1 MQDRTGF
8 RLAPDDPQPFAVQ
21 MRDGV
26 GQIVLCCEHGGRALP
41 RCLDDRAPA
50 PDDMDRHIAWDV
62 GAGPMAR
69 LVSEQLDTPLALQP
83 YSRLVVDSNRP
94 RHAVD
99 LAPSVSDGSVIRF
112 NQSLDQSQLEMR
124 WSAIHQPFH
133 AKVDQLIAARRPR
146 AFVSIHSFTPQLRD
160 GAPRPMAVGLL
171 VRRDPAFALAF
182 AAAIG
187 ELAPNELIVM
197 NAPYEIE
204 DDSDYTIPVHAEPQ
218 GLAHVLIEMRNDL
231 IADQAGIERWGSLIS
246 TALAQAVVAV
256 DDR

>member
-1 MQDRTGF
+1 
-8 RLAPDDPQPFAVQ
+8 
-21 MRDGV
+21 
-26 GQIVLCCEHGGRALP
+26 
-41 RCLDDRAPA
+41 
-50 PDDMDRHIAWDV
+50 MDRHIAWDV
-62 GAGPMAR
+62 GAGPTAR
-69 LVSEQLDTPLALQP
+69 LVSERLDTPLALQP

-99 LAPSVSDGSVIRF
+99 IAPSVSDGSVIPF
-112 NQSLDQSQLEMR
+112 NQPLDQSELEMR
-124 WSAIHQPFH
+124 WSTIHKPFH
-133 AKVDQLIAARRPR
+133 AKVDQLVEARRPR

-182 AAAIG
+182 AAAMG
-187 ELAPNELIVM
+187 ELAPNELVAM

-204 DDSDYTIPVHAEPQ
+204 DDSDYTIPVHAEPR

>member
-1 MQDRTGF
+1 MQDPTGF

-21 MRDGV
+21 LRDGV
-26 GQIVLCCEHGGRALP
+26 GQIVLSCEHGGQALP
-41 RCLDDRAPA
+41 RCLDNRALA

-62 GAGPMAR
+62 GAGPTAR
-69 LVSEQLDTPLALQP
+69 LVSERLDAPLALQP

-99 LAPSVSDGSVIRF
+99 LAPAVSDGSVIAF
-112 NQSLDQSQLEMR
+112 NHSLDQSELELR

-133 AKVDQLIAARRPR
+133 AKVDQLVETRRPR

-171 VRRDPAFALAF
+171 VRRDPAFAVAF
-182 AAAIG
+182 AAALG
-187 ELAPNELIVM
+187 ELAPNELIAM
-197 NAPYEIE
+197 NAPYQIE
-204 DDSDYTIPVHAEPQ
+204 DDSDYTIPIHAEPR
-218 GLAHVLIEMRNDL
+218 GLAHVLIELRNDL

-246 TALAQAVVAV
+246 AALAQAVAALN
-256 DDR
+256 DS

>member
-1 MQDRTGF
+1 
-8 RLAPDDPQPFAVQ
+8 
-21 MRDGV
+21 
-26 GQIVLCCEHGGRALP
+26 
-41 RCLDDRAPA
+41 
-50 PDDMDRHIAWDV
+50 
-62 GAGPMAR
+62 MAR

-160 GAPRPMAVGLL
+160 GVPRPMAVGLL

-204 DDSDYTIPVHAEPQ
+204 DDSDYTIPVHAEPR